1 VVAYLAVGCRLL
13 IAVVFL
19 VSVAT
24 KLADLPAFVESVRG
38 LRVLPAPL
46 ARAGAGAVVAAEA
59 AIVLLLAVPVA
70 ATGVA
75 GFGVAVAALVAFG
88 AAIALS
94 LRRGRRAPCR
104 CFGRST
110 TPLGWHHVVRNG
122 ALTAVALLGAVATAG
137 AGPAHPGGL
146 AVAAAAGAVAGLLVT
161 ALDDI
166 VALFRPAVTR

>member
-1 VVAYLAVGCRLL
+1 VAYLAVVCRVL

-24 KLADLPAFVESVRG
+24 KVADLPAFVDSVRQ
-38 LRVLPAPL
+38 LRVVPAPL
-46 ARAGAGAVVAAEA
+46 ARACAGVVVVAEA

-70 ATGVA
+70 ATALA
-75 GFGVAVAALVAFG
+75 GFGLAVAVLVAFG
-88 AAIALS
+88 AAITLA

-110 TPLGWHHVVRNG
+110 VPLGPHHVARNG
-122 ALTAVALLGAVATAG
+122 VLAAVAVLGAVATAG

-146 AVAAAAGAVAGLLVT
+146 AVAAVAGAVAGLLVT

-166 VALFRPAVTR
+166 VALFRPTAAR